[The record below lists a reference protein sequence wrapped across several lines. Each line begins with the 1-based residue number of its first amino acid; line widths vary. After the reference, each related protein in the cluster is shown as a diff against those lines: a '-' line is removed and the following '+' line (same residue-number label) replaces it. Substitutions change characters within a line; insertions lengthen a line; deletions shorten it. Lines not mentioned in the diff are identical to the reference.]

1 MNIILLGPP
10 GAGKG
15 TQAKILQE
23 RYHVGQIATGDMLR
37 GEVKAG
43 TELGKIAKSVMEA
56 GELVS
61 DDLIINMLRNRLAQ
75 DDCRHGFILD
85 GFPRTVPQA
94 EALDAMLA
102 AEKQDL
108 RAVIL
113 LKVDEDVLV
122 ERIAGR
128 FTCAQ
133 CGTGYH
139 DSMHPTAKAGVC
151 DKCGSTE
158 FTRRPDDNP
167 VTVKQRFTAY
177 NRQTAPIVPYYQGRH
192 IYYEVD
198 GMADM
203 DDVTVAIEAALRAAG
218 IPAPVAMS
226 AD

>member
-203 DDVTVAIEAALRAAG
+203 DDVTAAIEAALRAAG

>member
-15 TQAKILQE
+15 TQAKLLQE

-37 GEVKAG
+37 AEVKAG
-43 TELGKIAKSVMEA
+43 TELGAIAKSVMEA
-56 GELVS
+56 GGLVS
-61 DDLIINMLRNRLAQ
+61 DDLIINMLRKRLAQ

-128 FTCAQ
+128 FSCAQ
-133 CGTGYH
+133 CGAGYH
-139 DSMHPTAKAGVC
+139 DKMHPTAQAGVC

-158 FTRRPDDNP
+158 FIRRPDDNP

-177 NRQTAPIVPYYQGRH
+177 NQQTAPIVPYYQGRN

-203 DDVTVAIEAALRAAG
+203 DDVTIAIEAALRKAG

>member
-15 TQAKILQE
+15 TQAKVLQE
-23 RYHVGQIATGDMLR
+23 HYHVGQIATGDMLR
-37 GEVKAG
+37 AEVKAG
-43 TELGKIAKSVMEA
+43 TKLGMAAKSIMEA
-56 GELVS
+56 GALVP
-61 DDLIINMLRNRLAQ
+61 DDLIIDMLAHRLSKP
-75 DDCRHGFILD
+75 DCRHGFILD

-102 AEKQDL
+102 EQKQDL

-113 LKVDEDVLV
+113 LKVDEDVLI

-128 FTCAQ
+128 FSCAQ
-133 CGTGYH
+133 CGAGYH
-139 DSMHPTAKAGVC
+139 ETFQPTAKAGVC

-158 FTRRPDDNP
+158 FVHRPDDNP

-177 NRQTAPIVPYYQGRH
+177 NQQTAPIVPYYQARN

-198 GMADM
+198 GMADL
-203 DDVTVAIEAALRAAG
+203 DDVSNAIEAVLRKVGVPAQVAEDAG
-218 IPAPVAMS
+218 
-226 AD
+226 